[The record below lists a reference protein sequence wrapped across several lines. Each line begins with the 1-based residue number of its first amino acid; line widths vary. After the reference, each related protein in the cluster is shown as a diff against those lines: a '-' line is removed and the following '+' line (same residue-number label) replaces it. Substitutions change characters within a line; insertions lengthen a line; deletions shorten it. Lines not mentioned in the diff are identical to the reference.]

1 MIRQVARQVYL
12 FSTFQTLKSL
22 NVLSKIWGGG
32 RDLSSGSIWICV
44 FLNLFQLHLQSYI
57 TYLPNQTKTSIKL
70 NRLKKKCKFL

>member
-32 RDLSSGSIWICV
+32 GGETFLQGQFGFV
-44 FLNLFQLHLQSYI
+44 FS
-57 TYLPNQTKTSIKL
+57 
-70 NRLKKKCKFL
+70 

>member
-32 RDLSSGSIWICV
+32 GTTFLQGQFGFV
-44 FLNLFQLHLQSYI
+44 FS
-57 TYLPNQTKTSIKL
+57 
-70 NRLKKKCKFL
+70 

>member
-32 RDLSSGSIWICV
+32 GERETFLQGQFGFV
-44 FLNLFQLHLQSYI
+44 FS
-57 TYLPNQTKTSIKL
+57 
-70 NRLKKKCKFL
+70 

>member
-32 RDLSSGSIWICV
+32 ERPFFRVNLDLC
-44 FLNLFQLHLQSYI
+44 FLKPFPAPPSVLYHLP
-57 TYLPNQTKTSIKL
+57 TKPNKDQYKTEPP
-70 NRLKKKCKFL
+70 

>member
-32 RDLSSGSIWICV
+32 GRERETFLQGQFGFV
-44 FLNLFQLHLQSYI
+44 FS
-57 TYLPNQTKTSIKL
+57 
-70 NRLKKKCKFL
+70 

>member
-32 RDLSSGSIWICV
+32 TFLQGQFGFV
-44 FLNLFQLHLQSYI
+44 FS
-57 TYLPNQTKTSIKL
+57 
-70 NRLKKKCKFL
+70 